1 MALPRVLIVS
11 IAANL
16 MNCPKNAVSVGA
28 YQHAVRCF
36 LPACLSSGSAVALV
50 EAAHSNWQSQQKGPW
65 TQLRR
70 TRPQLPCFLWLP
82 GAQRGGGGGA
92 GVGQDSVAGRALGS
106 SLSPQL
112 GRLSTEIR
120 QGHPRL
126 WATCDA
132 SRLGS

>member
-92 GVGQDSVAGRALGS
+92 GPQHDRSWPGLCCWQSSGQFL
-106 SLSPQL
+106 
-112 GRLSTEIR
+112 I
-120 QGHPRL
+120 
-126 WATCDA
+126 A
-132 SRLGS
+132 SAREAFHRN